1 MKILSILLL
10 ALATVSYVNSYKI
23 LMYSNLFGH
32 SHVKMLAAASDVLT
46 DAGHNVTVLMPV
58 MDKLLRNKT
67 SLKTTNNT
75 IFVESDPKVD
85 EMFAEMRDFM
95 TNLWTADNANPLMML
110 AKAGDM
116 ARIFSTQCQLVMEEP
131 GLVEKLKAENYDLA
145 ITEPFDTCA
154 YALFEAINIR
164 AHVAILSASR
174 FDHVT
179 EVIGQPIAASY
190 VPGTQ
195 STMGDRM
202 TMGQRLGNYI
212 QFFFGS
218 YFFANVGD
226 ADFEAA
232 KKVVPIKRSWR
243 EVLPEASFILT
254 NQMPLLEFPA
264 PTFDKIVPIG
274 GLSVKTEK
282 KHLKLDE
289 KWSKILGIRK
299 QNVFI
304 SFGSNAKSV
313 DMPNEFK
320 QSLLQVFKSMPDTT
334 FIWKYENEKDTIADH
349 LDNVYLG
356 DWLPQNELLADPRLS
371 VFITHGGLGSTTE
384 LAMMGIPAVMIPL
397 FADQGR
403 NAQMLKRHGGA
414 AVLHKNDLGNPKL
427 VQETLEEVIKNPK
440 YRESAKRLA
449 EMLTNQPTSP
459 KQTLIKYVEFAARF
473 GKLPSM
479 DNYGRH
485 QTYVEYFFLDVIA
498 IATVISLISLYISYR
513 IFRIVLRKIFCSKCS
528 EVKSKKE

>member
-1 MKILSILLL
+1 MKVLSILLL
-10 ALATVSYVNSYKI
+10 AIAVVSHVDSYKI

-32 SHVKMLAAASDVLT
+32 SHVKMLAAAADILT

-58 MDKLLRNKT
+58 MDPLLRNKT
-67 SLKTTNNT
+67 SLKTTKNT
-75 IFVESDPKVD
+75 IFVDPSPNV
-85 EMFAEMRDFM
+85 EMLMEQMREFL
-95 TNLWTADNANPLMML
+95 TNLWTADNANPLVML

-116 ARIFSTQCQLVMEEP
+116 ARTFAEQCERVMSEP
-131 GLVEKLKAENYDLA
+131 GLIEKLKAENYDLA
-145 ITEPFDTCA
+145 ITEPFDTCG
-154 YALFEAINIR
+154 YALFEAIDIR

-212 QFFFGS
+212 QYFFGS
-218 YFFANVGD
+218 YFFSNVGD
-226 ADFEAA
+226 ADFQAA
-232 KKVVPIKRSWR
+232 KKIVPIKRSWR

-274 GLSVKTEK
+274 GLSVKTDK

-313 DMPNEFK
+313 DMPEEFK
-320 QSLLQVFKSMPDTT
+320 QSLLQVFKAMPETT
-334 FIWKYENEKDTIADH
+334 FIWKYENAKDKIVDH

-356 DWLPQNELLADPRLS
+356 EWLPQNELLADPRLS
-371 VFITHGGLGSTTE
+371 VFITHGGLGSVTE
-384 LAMMGIPAVMIPL
+384 LAMMGKPAVMVSFCYSL
-397 FADQGR
+397 FQDQIICKTG
-403 NAQMLKRHGGA
+403 NFLK
-414 AVLHKNDLGNPKL
+414 
-427 VQETLEEVIKNPK
+427 
-440 YRESAKRLA
+440 
-449 EMLTNQPTSP
+449 
-459 KQTLIKYVEFAARF
+459 
-473 GKLPSM
+473 
-479 DNYGRH
+479 
-485 QTYVEYFFLDVIA
+485 
-498 IATVISLISLYISYR
+498 TV
-513 IFRIVLRKIFCSKCS
+513 
-528 EVKSKKE
+528 

>member
-1 MKILSILLL
+1 MKFLSILVLL
-10 ALATVSYVNSYKI
+10 AAATSCVDSYKI

-32 SHVKMLAAASDVLT
+32 SHVKMLAAAADVLT

-58 MDKLLRNKT
+58 MDPMLRNKT
-67 SLKTTNNT
+67 SLKSTKNT
-75 IFVESDPKVD
+75 IFVEAGENV
-85 EMFAEMRDFM
+85 EELMEEMREFL
-95 TNLWTADNANPLMML
+95 TNLWTADNANPLVML

-116 ARIFSTQCQLVMEEP
+116 ARVFSEQCKRVMSEP
-131 GLVEKLKAENYDLA
+131 GLIEKLKAENYDLA

-154 YALFEAINIR
+154 YALFEAMNVR

-202 TMGQRLGNYI
+202 TMGERLGNYI
-212 QFFFGS
+212 QYFFGS
-218 YFFANVGD
+218 YFFTNLGD

-232 KKVVPIKRSWR
+232 KTIVPIKRSWR

-254 NQMPLLEFPA
+254 NQIPLLEFPA

-299 QNVFI
+299 HNVFI
-304 SFGSNAKSV
+304 SFGSNAKSM
-313 DMPNEFK
+313 DMPDEFK
-320 QSLLQVFKSMPDTT
+320 KSLLEVFKAMPDTT
-334 FIWKYENEKDTIADH
+334 FIWKYENEKDKIVDH

-356 DWLPQNELLADPRLS
+356 EWLPQNELLADPRLS
-371 VFITHGGLGSTTE
+371 VFITHGGLGSVTE
-384 LAMMGIPAVMIPL
+384 LAMMGKPAVMIPL

-403 NAQMLKRHGGA
+403 NGQMLKRHGGA
-414 AVLHKNDLGNPKL
+414 TVLHKNDLANPKL
-427 VQETLEEVIKNPK
+427 VRATLEEVIKNPK
-440 YRESAKRLA
+440 YRQNAERLA

-459 KQTLIKYVEFAARF
+459 KETLVKYVEFAARF
-473 GKLPSM
+473 GKLPSL

-485 QTYVEYFFLDVIA
+485 QSYIEYFFLDIIA
-498 IATVISLISLYISYR
+498 IATVISLTSLYISYR
-513 IFRIVLRKIFCSKCS
+513 IFRVVLRKIFCSKCS
-528 EVKSKKE
+528 EKKSKKE